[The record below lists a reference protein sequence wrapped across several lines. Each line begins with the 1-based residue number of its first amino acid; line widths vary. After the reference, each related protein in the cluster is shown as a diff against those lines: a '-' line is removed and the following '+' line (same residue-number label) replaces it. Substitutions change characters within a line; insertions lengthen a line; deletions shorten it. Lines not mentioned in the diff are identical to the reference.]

1 MNRLLLLLSNTL
13 LVLLEV
19 IVLTFF
25 ASIFFKKNLSTVKFL
40 ISIILL
46 AAFNVTALALLD
58 KYFWLK
64 AFVLTIVD
72 AIWLKISYIDT
83 IIQSIGI
90 AIGFYSFISV
100 WDVLVL
106 LAISFLSKREF
117 STYMENPVEYYLIC
131 YGVKCV
137 ELLIVAIVGLLAKKR
152 FQFKNTI
159 WQDWLRV
166 MLFPLTTTF
175 CSVMFFQIYEIES
188 NAGTELLLCE
198 IVLLFFDVMAIWLLD
213 YMDQQQ
219 AALQDNIILKRSIKQ
234 EKESMEALVDAY
246 SDQRRKTHDFQ
257 NQLAI
262 IYGLAQQ
269 ESPDSQV
276 LNYVRPLLKKE
287 ILPTLIT
294 KTGRNVVDILLTQK
308 YSVAIK
314 NQILFQMQLG
324 DLSDFPLSDEE
335 LIVVLSNLLDNA
347 LNACMDISNS
357 KERRILLKMRTK
369 EAAGFL
375 YLENPTAHN
384 VEILDNKIV
393 PSKTTSIEHGYGLKN
408 VTAILD
414 NIGALYVF
422 DYNSVFQDGQV
433 FSGIHALATTI
444 NDSTLKVKNCE
455 SERFAEQLEYH
466 NFLLLLNELG
476 VKSSRQV
483 YPLSEVIIESAKKKL
498 KNRYSATQSVPYE
511 TAPGGMCVPGVYKLF
526 VTVDGKLLTCER
538 TNEPSNA
545 GYLGDLSGGIEL
557 DRALKML
564 NVAKLTERQCQNC
577 WAFRY
582 CTNCISHCD
591 DGKDV
596 NAKLRTMQ
604 CQKSRG
610 NVYYTF
616 RIMILLL
623 NKKLLTLYRKENQ

>member
-1 MNRLLLLLSNTL
+1 MNRLLLPLSNTL

-64 AFVLTIVD
+64 AVVLTIVD

-90 AIGFYSFISV
+90 AIGFYSFVSV

-106 LAISFLSKREF
+106 LAISFLSKRDF

-188 NAGTELLLCE
+188 SAGTELLLCE

-234 EKESMEALVDAY
+234 EKESMEALVEAY

-276 LNYVRPLLKKE
+276 LNYVRPLLKK
-287 ILPTLIT
+287 
-294 KTGRNVVDILLTQK
+294 RN
-308 YSVAIK
+308 A
-314 NQILFQMQLG
+314 
-324 DLSDFPLSDEE
+324 
-335 LIVVLSNLLDNA
+335 SN
-347 LNACMDISNS
+347 I
-357 KERRILLKMRTK
+357 
-369 EAAGFL
+369 
-375 YLENPTAHN
+375 
-384 VEILDNKIV
+384 
-393 PSKTTSIEHGYGLKN
+393 
-408 VTAILD
+408 
-414 NIGALYVF
+414 
-422 DYNSVFQDGQV
+422 DY
-433 FSGIHALATTI
+433 
-444 NDSTLKVKNCE
+444 
-455 SERFAEQLEYH
+455 
-466 NFLLLLNELG
+466 
-476 VKSSRQV
+476 
-483 YPLSEVIIESAKKKL
+483 
-498 KNRYSATQSVPYE
+498 
-511 TAPGGMCVPGVYKLF
+511 
-526 VTVDGKLLTCER
+526 
-538 TNEPSNA
+538 
-545 GYLGDLSGGIEL
+545 
-557 DRALKML
+557 
-564 NVAKLTERQCQNC
+564 
-577 WAFRY
+577 
-582 CTNCISHCD
+582 
-591 DGKDV
+591 
-596 NAKLRTMQ
+596 
-604 CQKSRG
+604 
-610 NVYYTF
+610 
-616 RIMILLL
+616 
-623 NKKLLTLYRKENQ
+623 

>member
-1 MNRLLLLLSNTL
+1 MNRLLLPLSNTL

-64 AFVLTIVD
+64 AVVLTIVD

-90 AIGFYSFISV
+90 AIGFYSFVSV

-106 LAISFLSKREF
+106 LAISFLSKRDF

-188 NAGTELLLCE
+188 SAGTELLLCE

-234 EKESMEALVDAY
+234 EKESMEALVEAY
-246 SDQRRKTHDFQ
+246 SDQRKKTHDFQ
-257 NQLAI
+257 NQLAV

-269 ESPDSQV
+269 ESP
-276 LNYVRPLLKKE
+276 NGEIIKYVEPLLKKE
-287 ILPTLIT
+287 LLPTLIT

-308 YSVAIK
+308 YSAAIK
-314 NQILFQMQLG
+314 NQISFQMQLG
-324 DLSDFPLSDEE
+324 DLSTFPLSDEE

-347 LNACMDISNS
+347 FNACMAVSSFD
-357 KERRILLKMRTK
+357 ERKVLLKMRTK

-375 YLENPTAHN
+375 YLENRTAHDI
-384 VEILDNKIV
+384 EILDNKIV
-393 PSKTTSIEHGYGLKN
+393 APKNKSIEHGYGLKN
-408 VTAILD
+408 VTAILE
-414 NIGALYVF
+414 NINALYVF
-422 DYNSVFQDGQV
+422 DYNSQKHL
-433 FSGIHALATTI
+433 FSFSA
-444 NDSTLKVKNCE
+444 
-455 SERFAEQLEYH
+455 Q
-466 NFLLLLNELG
+466 FLI
-476 VKSSRQV
+476 SR
-483 YPLSEVIIESAKKKL
+483 
-498 KNRYSATQSVPYE
+498 
-511 TAPGGMCVPGVYKLF
+511 
-526 VTVDGKLLTCER
+526 
-538 TNEPSNA
+538 
-545 GYLGDLSGGIEL
+545 
-557 DRALKML
+557 
-564 NVAKLTERQCQNC
+564 
-577 WAFRY
+577 
-582 CTNCISHCD
+582 
-591 DGKDV
+591 
-596 NAKLRTMQ
+596 
-604 CQKSRG
+604 
-610 NVYYTF
+610 
-616 RIMILLL
+616 
-623 NKKLLTLYRKENQ
+623 

>member
-25 ASIFFKKNLSTVKFL
+25 ASVFFKKNLSTVKFL

-46 AAFNVTALALLD
+46 AAFNIAALALLD

-64 AFVLTIVD
+64 AFVLIIVD

-90 AIGFYSFISV
+90 AVGFYSFVSI

-117 STYMENPVEYYLIC
+117 SSYMENPVEYYLIC

-137 ELLIVAIVGLLAKKR
+137 ELLIVAIIGLLAKKR

-159 WQDWLRV
+159 WHDWLRA

-175 CSVMFFQIYEIES
+175 CSVMLFQIYEIES

-198 IVLLFFDVMAIWLLD
+198 IVLLFFDVMAIWVLD

-219 AALQDNIILKRSIKQ
+219 AALQDNIILKRS
-234 EKESMEALVDAY
+234 
-246 SDQRRKTHDFQ
+246 DFQ

-276 LNYVRPLLKKE
+276 LKYVRPLLKKE
-287 ILPTLIT
+287 MLPTLIT

-308 YSVAIK
+308 YSIAVK
-314 NQILFQMQLG
+314 NQISFQLQLG
-324 DLSDFPLSDEE
+324 DLTTFPLSDEE

-347 LNACMDISNS
+347 LNACMDISNFE
-357 KERRILLKMRTK
+357 ERRILLKMRTK

-375 YLENPTAHN
+375 YLENRTAHN
-384 VEILDNKIV
+384 VEILNNKIV
-393 PSKTTSIEHGYGLKN
+393 LSKTTSIEHGYGLKN

-422 DYNSVFQDGQV
+422 DYSSQKQL
-433 FSGIHALATTI
+433 FSFSA
-444 NDSTLKVKNCE
+444 
-455 SERFAEQLEYH
+455 QLPI
-466 NFLLLLNELG
+466 
-476 VKSSRQV
+476 SR
-483 YPLSEVIIESAKKKL
+483 
-498 KNRYSATQSVPYE
+498 
-511 TAPGGMCVPGVYKLF
+511 
-526 VTVDGKLLTCER
+526 
-538 TNEPSNA
+538 
-545 GYLGDLSGGIEL
+545 
-557 DRALKML
+557 
-564 NVAKLTERQCQNC
+564 
-577 WAFRY
+577 
-582 CTNCISHCD
+582 
-591 DGKDV
+591 
-596 NAKLRTMQ
+596 
-604 CQKSRG
+604 
-610 NVYYTF
+610 
-616 RIMILLL
+616 
-623 NKKLLTLYRKENQ
+623 